1 MYQIIADVFSEY
13 IISLVSIYIIATLYI
28 EFSYQINTKSTLLVC
43 FWSSHIQL
51 IGIPSVKYVELW
63 YGTAK
68 STRLREAS
76 D

>member
-1 MYQIIADVFSEY
+1 MYQIIAVVFSEY
-13 IISLVSIYIIATLYI
+13 SNESIYIIATLYI
-28 EFSYQINTKSTLLVC
+28 VYSYQINTKSTLSVC

-51 IGIPSVKYVELW
+51 IGIPSVKGVELW
-63 YGTAK
+63 YETLK